1 MKRNKLIGALVLS
14 IALLTNCSKID
25 TSTDSLLNNNSKNQA
40 SGGDRDFDL
49 LGYGIDIT
57 GNISELG
64 SHSDIGIIDM
74 DIFRIDEKKWIDKN
88 TTTEGYDNAYYGV
101 TASDYSKE
109 LSVNKSIEV
118 KADGS
123 KVIKVPFINNDSASN
138 FSASFKKSTEDKSI
152 TTHSSRYSYASFEHK
167 HRVKRIRFT
176 GDVSMDKLK
185 QSLTQ
190 EFKNNVAAYTATELV
205 NRYGTHILLDISIG
219 GIIKINYNGNITT
232 ESQYDRKL
240 SAINSGLGLGVLK
253 MFNINITG
261 SKTKE
266 EITKTNQQIYQRE
279 SKGIYYGGTNS
290 GHTFSI
296 DKDGNTSENFSS
308 SSWQSSINDA
318 NAALIDIDR
327 AVFIYEFITDP
338 IKKAQVKAA
347 VEKYIKD
354 AQITELEEV
363 PVYQYYSAKYSNHY
377 FSKDNYTVIPS
388 VDGNYKNEGI
398 AFYAFAKQKA
408 GLIPIYQ
415 YYSAKYSN
423 HYFSK
428 DNYTVLP
435 SVDGNYK
442 NEGIAFYAYSNFT
455 IERSPVFQ
463 YFSSKNMDHH
473 FSLANIPIIDGGGGN
488 FKNEGIAFYVVKN
501 N

>member
-1 MKRNKLIGALVLS
+1 MKRNKLISALILC
-14 IALLTNCSKID
+14 IALLTNCSKTD
-25 TSTDSLLNNNSKNQA
+25 TPTDSLLNNNSKNQA

-74 DIFRIDEKKWIDKN
+74 NIFRIDEKKWIDKN

-123 KVIKVPFINNDSASN
+123 KVIKIPFINNDSASN

-167 HRVKRIRFT
+167 HRVKRVRFT

-308 SSWQSSINDA
+308 SSWQSSINDG

-363 PVYQYYSAKYSNHY
+363 PVIQYYYSARTNHF
-377 FSKDNYTVIPS
+377 FSTENKPS
-388 VDGNYKNEGI
+388 LANGNFLNEGI
-398 AFYAFAKQKA
+398 AFYAFSKQKV
-408 GLIPIYQ
+408 GTVPVYQ
-415 YYSAKYSN
+415 YFASKYSD
-423 HYFSK
+423 HLFSRENK
-428 DNYTVLP
+428 PTLSNGDF
-435 SVDGNYK
+435 K
-442 NEGIAFYAYSNFT
+442 NEGIAFYAYPSNVQGSTPIYQYYSSQAKDHMFST
-455 IERSPVFQ
+455 ENSPT
-463 YFSSKNMDHH
+463 
-473 FSLANIPIIDGGGGN
+473 LANGT
-488 FKNEGIAFYVVKN
+488 FRNEGIAFYGVKTS
-501 N
+501 

>member
-57 GNISELG
+57 GNMSELG

-74 DIFRIDEKKWIDKN
+74 NIFRIDEKKWIDKN

-109 LSVNKSIEV
+109 VSINKSIEV

-123 KVIKVPFINNDSASN
+123 TVIKIPFINNDSASN
-138 FSASFKKSTEDKSI
+138 FNASFKKSTEDKSI

-232 ESQYDRKL
+232 ESQYDKKL

-266 EITKTNQQIYQRE
+266 EITKTNQEIYQRE

-308 SSWQSSINDA
+308 SSWQSSINDG
-318 NAALIDIDR
+318 NAALIDINR

-363 PVYQYYSAKYSNHY
+363 PVIQYYYSARSNHF
-377 FSKDNYTVIPS
+377 FSTENKPTLAN
-388 VDGNYKNEGI
+388 GNFLNEGI
-398 AFYAFAKQKA
+398 AFYAFSKQKV
-408 GLIPIYQ
+408 GTVPVYQ
-415 YYSAKYSN
+415 YFASKYSD
-423 HYFSK
+423 HLFSRENK
-428 DNYTVLP
+428 PTLSNGDF
-435 SVDGNYK
+435 K
-442 NEGIAFYAYSNFT
+442 NEGIAFYAYPSNVQGSTPIYQYYSSQAKDHMFST
-455 IERSPVFQ
+455 ENSPT
-463 YFSSKNMDHH
+463 
-473 FSLANIPIIDGGGGN
+473 LANGT
-488 FKNEGIAFYVVKN
+488 FRNEGIAFYGVKTN
-501 N
+501 

>member
-74 DIFRIDEKKWIDKN
+74 NIFRIDEKKWIDKN

-123 KVIKVPFINNDSASN
+123 KVIKIPFINNDSASN

-308 SSWQSSINDA
+308 SSWQSSINDG

-363 PVYQYYSAKYSNHY
+363 PVIQYYYSARTNHF
-377 FSKDNYTVIPS
+377 FSTENKPS
-388 VDGNYKNEGI
+388 LANGNFLNEGI
-398 AFYAFAKQKA
+398 AFYAFSKQKV
-408 GLIPIYQ
+408 GTVPVYQ
-415 YYSAKYSN
+415 YFASKYSD
-423 HYFSK
+423 HLFSRENK
-428 DNYTVLP
+428 PTLSNGDF
-435 SVDGNYK
+435 K
-442 NEGIAFYAYSNFT
+442 NEGIAFYAYPSNVQGSTPIYQYYSSQAKDHMFST
-455 IERSPVFQ
+455 ENSPT
-463 YFSSKNMDHH
+463 
-473 FSLANIPIIDGGGGN
+473 LANGT
-488 FKNEGIAFYVVKN
+488 FRNEGIAFYGVKTN
-501 N
+501 